1 MKRNRNEIGKNTSC
15 LPKKE
20 QGPTVTAGV
29 QCGSKFPRALI
40 IWNLKFENRR
50 AGKKEMTKRRRRGA
64 KQGER

>member
-1 MKRNRNEIGKNTSC
+1 MKRNRKDIGKNTSC

-20 QGPTVTAGV
+20 QGPNAGV

-50 AGKKEMTKRRRRGA
+50 AGKKERTKRIRRGA